1 MPPVDI
7 ERDECLRA
15 VIARVHGDIDS
26 SNAADIMTPLAD
38 EAPSQ
43 TLVIDL
49 SDVQYIDSAGMAAL
63 DGLRAKTQ
71 LYIIAPRSSIA
82 RRALQIVGLDQL
94 VPVFERLEEIDR

>member
-26 SNAADIMTPLAD
+26 SNAADVMTPLAD
-38 EAPSQ
+38 EAAGQ
-43 TLVIDL
+43 TLIIDL
-49 SDVQYIDSAGMAAL
+49 SDVQYIDSAGMAAI
-63 DGLRAKTQ
+63 DTLRSTTQ
-71 LYIIAPRSSIA
+71 LFLIAPESSIA

-94 VPVFERLEEIDR
+94 VPVLERLEEFNR